1 MNNPFIQYLVSSPYG
16 DIPPDDDTLDF
27 PLEGDVSGTSY
38 REYFNSIENFLAQE
52 DFEPFLLAAGE
63 KLRREILLREVNKI
77 IIRTEKHGLLYH
89 PASIELILQQEK
101 SKFCLNV
108 AISDSGKTWLQEEIS
123 VLQRLHGKF
132 HLPFLPRVCFGGNYN
147 SMFFLLEDWFEGY
160 HEFHITRDE
169 EEEKRLKLWEFGN
182 GYKYISPEQSFEM
195 YSQASKIL
203 TLYYDFQDFKEI
215 YPWHHAAGD
224 FIVKIEDD
232 KNPPSPPFEKGW
244 MGGFSREK
252 IDVRLS
258 TARRY
263 EPLLDYAQEISP
275 LLALFYFFL
284 NLSVRMRLD
293 RIDGVGEVIWADDPC
308 IKATITGFIEALKI
322 KEDLDGYPGLAGE
335 FSGLAMS
342 FRKDELTD
350 ILKPIIDIYQG
361 SADLPVIANNLE
373 GHIDKL
379 CATLQ
384 NLPLL

>member
-1 MNNPFIQYLVSSPYG
+1 MNSPFIQYLVSSPYG

-52 DFEPFLLAAGE
+52 DFEPFLRAAGE
-63 KLRREILLREVNKI
+63 NLMREIPIKEVNRI

-101 SKFCLNV
+101 TKFCLNV

-123 VLQRLHGKF
+123 VLQRLHGIF
-132 HLPFLPRVCFGGNYN
+132 HLPFLPRVYFGGTYN
-147 SMFFLLEDWFEGY
+147 SMLFLLEDWFEGF

-169 EEEKRLKLWEFGN
+169 EGGKRLKLWEFGN
-182 GYKYISPEQSFEM
+182 GYKYISPEQSFEL
-195 YSQASKIL
+195 YSRASKIL
-203 TLYYDFQDFKEI
+203 TLYYDFRDFKEI

-224 FIVKIEDD
+224 FVVKID
-232 KNPPSPPFEKGW
+232 G
-244 MGGFSREK
+244 EK

-284 NLSVRMRLD
+284 NLSIRMRLD
-293 RIDGVGEVIWADDPC
+293 RIDGVGEVIWADNPC
-308 IKATITGFIEALKI
+308 IKATITGFFEALKI

-335 FSGLAMS
+335 FSGLARS
-342 FRKDELTD
+342 FGKDELTD
-350 ILKPIIDIYQG
+350 TLKPIVDMYQG
-361 SADLPVIANNLE
+361 SEDLPVIANNLE
-373 GHIDKL
+373 EHIDEL
-379 CATLQ
+379 CATFQ
-384 NLPLL
+384 NLPL